1 MLYNSIEVTNF
12 SSAFEESVIMR
23 LIDKL
28 ERKFGRYAI
37 KGLMTYITALTGVV
51 FLIKMLFPDY
61 ILKIMLIPEYVLKG
75 EVWRLITYIF
85 IPEGTNPIF
94 IVFELYFFYMIGASL
109 ENEWGSF
116 RFNVYYLL
124 GMIGTT
130 IAAFITGA
138 ATAVY
143 INLSLFLAF
152 AYLYPN
158 YEILLF
164 FIIPIKIKYLGW
176 INWLFIAISVIFLP
190 FHYKLASIASVLNF
204 FVFFGKDIFTR
215 TNTSRRAYY
224 NRKRFKAEMP
234 KKYTIH
240 RCAVCGITE
249 KDNPDMQFR
258 YCIECDGDYEYCMEH
273 LNNHKHVKKV
283 IQLADKK

>member
-1 MLYNSIEVTNF
+1 MKW
-12 SSAFEESVIMR
+12 
-23 LIDKL
+23 IDKL

-37 KGLMTYITALTGVV
+37 KGLMTYITALTAVV
-51 FLIKMLFPDY
+51 FLIQMTMPDY

-85 IPEGTNPIF
+85 IPEETHPIF
-94 IVFELYFFYMIGASL
+94 IIFALYFIYMIGTSL

-130 IAAFITGA
+130 IAAFITGE
-138 ATAVY
+138 ATSVY

-158 YEILLF
+158 FEVLLF

-176 INWLFIAISVIFLP
+176 INWIFIGISVLFFPLP
-190 FHYKLASIASVLNF
+190 YKLASIASILNF
-204 FVFFGKDIFTR
+204 IVFFGKDIVTR
-215 TNTSRRAYY
+215 SKISRKAYY
-224 NRKRFKAEMP
+224 NRKKFKTDLPRNFTM
-234 KKYTIH
+234 H

-249 KDNPDMQFR
+249 KDNPDMEFR

-273 LNNHKHVKKV
+273 LKNHKHVKKV
-283 IQLADKK
+283 IPINREAE

>member
-1 MLYNSIEVTNF
+1 MKW
-12 SSAFEESVIMR
+12 
-23 LIDKL
+23 IDKL

-37 KGLMTYITALTGVV
+37 RGLMTYITALTAVV
-51 FLIKMLFPDY
+51 FLIQKTMPDY
-61 ILKIMLIPEYVLKG
+61 IFKIMLIPEYVLKG

-85 IPEGTNPIF
+85 IPEETSYIF
-94 IVFELYFFYMIGASL
+94 IIFALYFFYMIGTSL

-130 IAAFITGA
+130 IAAFITGS

-158 YEILLF
+158 FEILLF

-176 INWLFIAISVIFLP
+176 INWIFIGISILFFPLP
-190 FHYKLASIASVLNF
+190 YKLASIASVLNF
-204 FVFFGKDIFTR
+204 IVFFGKDMVARIKI
-215 TNTSRRAYY
+215 SRKSYY
-224 NRKRFKAEMP
+224 NRKKFKTELP
-234 KKYTIH
+234 RKSTIH

-249 KDNPDMQFR
+249 KDDPDMEFR
-258 YCIECDGDYEYCMEH
+258 YCVECDGDYEYCMKH
-273 LNNHKHVKKV
+273 LKNHKHVKKV
-283 IQLADKK
+283 IPINREEK